1 LYQYAGNFPGQEQEV
16 VEYFKKNQDAAM
28 QIQAPLYEN
37 KVVDFVL
44 SKVKLKNNEL
54 DLDSFI
60 KVYNGLNNPVEKTKS
75 KTVKKKTVKKEDKKT
90 APKKKKTIKAK
101 K

>member
-1 LYQYAGNFPGQEQEV
+1 
-16 VEYFKKNQDAAM
+16 M

-60 KVYNGLNNPVEKTKS
+60 KIYNGLNNPVEKTKS
-75 KTVKKKTVKKEDKKT
+75 KAVKKKTVKKETKKT
-90 APKKKKTIKAK
+90 TLKKKKTTKVK

>member
-1 LYQYAGNFPGQEQEV
+1 
-16 VEYFKKNQDAAM
+16 M

-44 SKVKLKNNEL
+44 SKVKLKNNVL

-60 KVYNGLNNPVEKTKS
+60 KIYNGLNNPVEKTKS
-75 KTVKKKTVKKEDKKT
+75 KAVKKKTVKKETKTT
-90 APKKKKTIKAK
+90 APKKKKTTKVK